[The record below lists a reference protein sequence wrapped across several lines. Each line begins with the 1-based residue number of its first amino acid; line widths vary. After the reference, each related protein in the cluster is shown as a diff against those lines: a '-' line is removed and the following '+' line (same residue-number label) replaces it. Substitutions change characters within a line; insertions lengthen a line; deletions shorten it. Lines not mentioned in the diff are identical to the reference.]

1 MLSIPNSHR
10 LLIGAVAGALLLFA
24 QSGYGQTD
32 PAEELWTEAPAAEV
46 LVTAEP
52 EQPPAPL
59 FGTEEAN
66 RLEEGLEQIADKLER
81 FDQPIED
88 RLSREL
94 IDAARTA
101 DRSRALRL
109 IAEGADPNAQD
120 GIGNTPLTVAVRHG
134 DIDMVHLLLNYG
146 ARVDGRGMLGVTPL
160 MLAAEKDDAELVS
173 VFLQAGADV
182 NAKSESGRTA
192 LLVAQRNNNTPMTA
206 LLKSSGAEEAPH
218 PPRPE
223 RALTEKDLSRELSE
237 MLSSGDLDA
246 HLIDAALEGDASRA
260 RRLLDKGADANTTG
274 SLGMTAL
281 MFAAR
286 GGHADTVTLL
296 LMRGANLQAQS
307 SLGHTALSIAAM
319 EGQAAALQP
328 LIVSG
333 AKINKR
339 GYASMTPLM
348 QAAQGG
354 HVEAIR
360 ALILWGADVNAGN
373 DFEMT
378 ALMFAAQA
386 GHLQAVETLLE
397 LGADAAFQEAIAG
410 QTARALAERKNHP
423 EVARI
428 LKRAEE
434 RFSTVVSP
442 DTASSDEEIL
452 EFFGE
457 AVTDEAAGEVTAA
470 EPAPTGAAPA
480 EEEAH

>member
-1 MLSIPNSHR
+1 M
-10 LLIGAVAGALLLFA
+10 GAVAGALLLFV

-32 PAEELWTEAPAAEV
+32 PAEELWTEAPAAEAP
-46 LVTAEP
+46 VTAEP
-52 EQPPAPL
+52 EQPPTPL
-59 FGTEEAN
+59 FGTEEAS

-81 FDQPIED
+81 FDQPLGD
-88 RLSREL
+88 RLNREL
-94 IDAARTA
+94 IDAVRTG
-101 DRSRALRL
+101 DRSRTLRL
-109 IAEGADPNAQD
+109 IAEGANPNAQD
-120 GIGNTPLTVAVRHG
+120 GAGNTPLTVAVRQR
-134 DIDMVHLLLNYG
+134 DPDMVHLLLNYG

-160 MLAAEKDDAELVS
+160 MLAVEKDDAELVS
-173 VFLQAGADV
+173 VLLQAGADV

-192 LLVAQRNNNTPMTA
+192 LLVAQRNNNNSMVE
-206 LLKSSGAEEAPH
+206 LLKSSGAEEAPQ

-274 SLGMTAL
+274 SLGMTPL

-333 AKINKR
+333 AKIDKK
-339 GYASMTPLM
+339 GYAGMTPLM

-354 HVEAIR
+354 HAEAIR
-360 ALILWGADVNAGN
+360 ALILWGADVDAGN

-386 GHLQAVETLLE
+386 GHLRAAETLLE
-397 LGADAAFQEAIAG
+397 LGADATLQEAIAG
-410 QTARALAERKNHP
+410 QTARALAERKDHP

-434 RFSTVVSP
+434 RFSSVVSP
-442 DTASSDEEIL
+442 EAAASDEEIL

-457 AVTDEAAGEVTAA
+457 AATETTAEVTPAGEET
-470 EPAPTGAAPA
+470 
-480 EEEAH
+480 H